1 MAAGGALSL
10 IKAVLE
16 LVAERRTGVLEVRAD
31 GVRTQITFDAG
42 KPVFA
47 EDEAPGE
54 SFGRLLMRQGVITND
69 QFVRVIDV
77 MTRDIPTISHRRW
90 LDEAFRILQEK
101 SAPAVGVV
109 DPDGKLIGLITS
121 ETIGEMLMVREALP
135 AGVRFGPWS
144 RPAGACS
151 RRAPARSGSS

>member
-31 GVRTQITFDAG
+31 GLRTQITFDAG

-69 QFVRVIDV
+69 QFVRVIV
-77 MTRDIPTISHRRW
+77 EMTRAAAGNNQLRFG
-90 LDEAFRILQEK
+90 EV
-101 SAPAVGVV
+101 AVGLGVLTPEQV
-109 DPDGKLIGLITS
+109 ERGLAEQVCGIITRSLQRGES
-121 ETIGEMLMVREALP
+121 E
-135 AGVRFGPWS
+135 WS
-144 RPAGACS
+144 CCTRPSRIVWSMTACCGA
-151 RRAPARSGSS
+151 